1 MVIMKIWELSM
12 ESLWGSDQ
20 RKVPEEP
27 EDRNGLYVCIDILCF
42 SMLMIKGSHNPF
54 ECKEGKY
61 IS

>member
-27 EDRNGLYVCIDILCF
+27 EDRNGLCVYSHIVLLCA
-42 SMLMIKGSHNPF
+42 ND
-54 ECKEGKY
+54 
-61 IS
+61 